1 MIKFNNVSVHYGCEE
16 AETIAL
22 NNVSFEI
29 TNGEFVTIIGKSG
42 SGKTTLLNVLG
53 GITKPTT
60 GNYYFEGNNI
70 ANYNDRQIS
79 SYRNEK
85 ISFIVQHFALIQNF
99 DVITNICIP
108 LKYRRNKK
116 IPKKAYIYEVMDKL
130 GILDYEY
137 NFPYELSGGEQQ
149 RVAICRSIISDT
161 DIILADEPTGALDE
175 ENGNNII
182 ELLKDLNKAGK
193 TIIMVTHDL
202 ELAKIGNHRIT
213 MKDGKIVA
221 EEFTT
226 D

>member
-1 MIKFNNVSVHYGCEE
+1 
-16 AETIAL
+16 
-22 NNVSFEI
+22 
-29 TNGEFVTIIGKSG
+29 
-42 SGKTTLLNVLG
+42 
-53 GITKPTT
+53 
-60 GNYYFEGNNI
+60 
-70 ANYNDRQIS
+70 
-79 SYRNEK
+79 
-85 ISFIVQHFALIQNF
+85 
-99 DVITNICIP
+99 
-108 LKYRRNKK
+108 
-116 IPKKAYIYEVMDKL
+116 MDKL